1 MKELKCESHVKQK
14 IQEKFWTVTI
24 ISAHS
29 VLDLPGQVL
38 YLLPESHCSSLGG
51 GEGVSFPHFKAEQKG
66 NLCFSKPEMGSPGF
80 PVSRFRAKTQVFLAP
95 RPMLVSPLSS
105 WSAEW
110 KSEDVP

>member
-14 IQEKFWTVTI
+14 IQEKFWAVTI

-66 NLCFSKPEMGSPGF
+66 SLCFSKPEMGSLQPRIPCLTFQSQDPGL
-80 PVSRFRAKTQVFLAP
+80 PSSQAHARLTTQL
-95 RPMLVSPLSS
+95 LVCRM
-105 WSAEW
+105 E
-110 KSEDVP
+110 E